1 MRGDHCETRDVH
13 PWVRKDD
20 AVKLDPG
27 GLSARWTGFLEAWVS
42 EDFTFTLYTYG
53 QGNAGA
59 KVRLWVDGTL
69 IADAWDG
76 VEPKQVGGYVY
87 TRAVTSRSIRLTA

>member
-1 MRGDHCETRDVH
+1 M
-13 PWVRKDD
+13 
-20 AVKLDPG
+20 KLDPG